1 MKYVH
6 MTDALFDYL
15 RTCHSHSGDQ
25 LLEELRAETAQRF
38 GGDAMMQINE
48 VQGSLL
54 SILVAATG
62 TRRAIEVGTFTG
74 ASSLAIARALP
85 DDGGLLCLDLSE
97 EWTAV
102 ARRYWERA
110 GVAEHVQL
118 QLGDAVASLRAL
130 PRERAFD
137 FAFVDAEKTDYG
149 HYFDELLPRMRPNGL
164 LVFDNALRGGAVLD
178 PAKDPGTTAIDELNR
193 RLATDERVET
203 VLVPV
208 SDGLLIARVRAFQ

>member
-15 RTCHSHSGDQ
+15 RRCHSRSGDQ
-25 LLEELRAETAQRF
+25 LLEELSAETAQRF
-38 GGDAMMQINE
+38 GPEAIMQINE

-54 SILVAATG
+54 SILVATTG
-62 TRRAIEVGTFTG
+62 VRRAIEIGTFTG

-85 DDGGLLCLDLSE
+85 EDGELLCLDISE

-110 GVAEHVQL
+110 GVAERVTL

-130 PRERAFD
+130 PSERAFD

-149 HYFDELLPRMRPNGL
+149 AYFDELLPRMRPNAL
-164 LVFDNALRGGAVLD
+164 MVFDNALRHGAVLD
-178 PAKDPGTTAIDELNR
+178 REQDPGTAAIHELNL
-193 RLATDERVET
+193 RLAAHEGLET

-208 SDGLLIARVRAFQ
+208 SDGLLIARVRG

>member
-6 MTDALFDYL
+6 MTDPLFDYL
-15 RTCHSHSGDQ
+15 RTCHSRSGDQ
-25 LLEELRAETAQRF
+25 LLAELRAETSQRF
-38 GGDAMMQINE
+38 GDDAMMQINE

-85 DDGGLLCLDLSE
+85 DDGELLCLDLSE

-102 ARRYWERA
+102 AQRYWQRA
-110 GVAEHVQL
+110 GIAERVTLH
-118 QLGDAVASLRAL
+118 LGDAVASLRAL

-137 FAFVDAEKTDYG
+137 FAFIDAEKTDYG

-164 LVFDNALRGGAVLD
+164 LVFDNALRHGAVL
-178 PAKDPGTTAIDELNR
+178 AESKDPGTAAIDELNR
-193 RLATDERVET
+193 RLAADERVET

-208 SDGLLIARVRAFQ
+208 SDGLLIARVRQ